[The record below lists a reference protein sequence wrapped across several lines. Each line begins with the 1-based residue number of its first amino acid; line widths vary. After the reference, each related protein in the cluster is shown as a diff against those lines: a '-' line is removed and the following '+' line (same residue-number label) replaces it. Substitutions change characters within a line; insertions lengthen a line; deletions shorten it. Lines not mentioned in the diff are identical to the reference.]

1 MTSPAT
7 KLRKPLYAKNGVD
20 SSSPNGG
27 KSRQRNTSVF
37 DVKAGSPP
45 VLVPESPL
53 INFLSQLSLN
63 QRKGIQNIRL
73 TESLG
78 YAANHVFSDADELYR
93 WLSPG
98 ARLISNF
105 AWPAEQYRKKWFRV
119 DLPAPFVVQF
129 AESVTDADALQHIV
143 GRAYF

>member
-7 KLRKPLYAKNGVD
+7 KLRKPLHAKNGVD
-20 SSSPNGG
+20 SSCSNGS
-27 KSRQRNTSVF
+27 KSRQPNASIF

-53 INFLSQLSLN
+53 INFLSQLSFD
-63 QRKGIQNIRL
+63 QRKGIQNVRL

-78 YAANHVFSDADELYR
+78 YAANHVFSDADELYL

-98 ARLISNF
+98 ERLISNF

-119 DLPAPFVVQF
+119 DLPAPFVLKF
-129 AESVTDADALQHIV
+129 AESVTDADALKHLV
-143 GRAYF
+143 GRAHL